1 MKVKL
6 KKEAVRLA
14 LTRKNLTQNEL
25 ARRLGISSGY
35 MSQIMTGSRHPS
47 AAVRRLIL
55 RHLRGHSFDDLFE
68 VEYYRIDQKT
78 PGQIN
83 RE

>member
-1 MKVKL
+1 LRVKL

-14 LTRKNLTQNEL
+14 LTRENLTQNEM
-25 ARRLGISSGY
+25 AKRLGISSGY

-55 RHLRGHSFDDLFE
+55 
-68 VEYYRIDQKT
+68 
-78 PGQIN
+78 
-83 RE
+83 